1 MAGIRESVN
10 AELKRAMQAGDGR
23 RRDTLRLLLAA
34 LKQEEVDSR
43 QALTDEAEAAVLL
56 KQAKQRRESME
67 QYGRGG
73 REDLVAAESAEL
85 AVIEEFLPKMLSA
98 EQISAMARAIITE
111 LGITDARGMGQVM
124 NRLMPQVK
132 GQADGKEVNRI
143 VRALLQP

>member
-1 MAGIRESVN
+1 MAGIRESMMV
-10 AELKRAMQAGDGR
+10 ELKRAMQTGDVR

-43 QALTDEAEAAVLL
+43 QTLTEEAESAVLL
-56 KQAKQRRESME
+56 KQAKQRRESIE

-73 REDLVAAESAEL
+73 REDLVSAESAEL
-85 AVIEEFLPKMLSA
+85 AILEEFLPKMLSA
-98 EQISAMARAIITE
+98 EEIGAMAKAIIAE
-111 LGITDARGMGQVM
+111 LGVTDARGMGQVM

-143 VRALLQP
+143 VRSLLQP